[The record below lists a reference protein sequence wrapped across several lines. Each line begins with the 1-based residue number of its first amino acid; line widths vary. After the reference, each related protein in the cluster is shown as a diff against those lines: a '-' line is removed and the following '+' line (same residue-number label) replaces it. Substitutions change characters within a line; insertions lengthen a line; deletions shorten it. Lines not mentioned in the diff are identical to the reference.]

1 MMLAF
6 ICEFIDSSVSMGYG
20 TILSPVLIILGFN
33 PFVAIPAVLLS
44 QAIGGFTASVFHHQL
59 DNANVNRG
67 SRDLKIVM
75 IIS

>member
-33 PFVAIPAVLLS
+33 PLVAIPAVLLS
-44 QAIGGFTASVFHHQL
+44 GNRGGTASVFHHQ
-59 DNANVNRG
+59 
-67 SRDLKIVM
+67 
-75 IIS
+75 